1 MPTLTEAFVKV
12 AAAKPGAERTIWWD
26 ETQPSFGLLVT
37 GKGARSYV
45 VQYRHDGVSRRLT
58 LKPGLTL
65 KDARK
70 EARHVLGAVAKGGDP
85 LAERRK
91 AAAEATNTL
100 QAVCKDYL
108 DREGKR
114 LRGVEARRAVLERTV
129 YPRLGDRQIESIRR
143 SEIVKLLEMVE
154 AESGPDAG

>member
-1 MPTLTEAFVKV
+1 MSTLTELFIKTAT
-12 AAAKPGAERTIWWD
+12 AKPGAERTIFWD
-26 ETQPSFGLLVT
+26 EALPSFGLMVT
-37 GKGARSYV
+37 RKGAKSYV
-45 VQYRHDGVSRRLT
+45 VQYRSDGTSRRLT
-58 LKPGLTL
+58 LKPGLAL
-65 KDARK
+65 KAARR
-70 EARHVLGAVAKGGDP
+70 EARHVLGSVAKGGDP
-85 LAERRK
+85 LGERRK